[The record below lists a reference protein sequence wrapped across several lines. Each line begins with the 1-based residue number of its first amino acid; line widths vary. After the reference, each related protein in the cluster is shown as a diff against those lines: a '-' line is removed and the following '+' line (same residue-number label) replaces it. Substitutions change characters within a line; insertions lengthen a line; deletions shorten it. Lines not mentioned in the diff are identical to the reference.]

1 MKNKL
6 IIILATS
13 FLLTSCDMSN
23 RDGGALLG
31 GATGALLG
39 STLGKGSGRFVGIAG
54 GAILGSIVGSKIGA
68 SMDEQDKRKMHS
80 TTQQSLED
88 AKTGETS
95 TWRNPDTG
103 YSGSVTPRKTYETS
117 KGDYCREYSQTVTV
131 AGKTQEAYGTACRQ
145 PDGSWKIVK

>member
-1 MKNKL
+1 MKKKL
-6 IIILATS
+6 AIILATS
-13 FLLTSCDMSN
+13 FLLSSCDMSN

-68 SMDEQDKRKMHS
+68 SMDEQDKRRMHS
-80 TTQQSLED
+80 TTQRSLEESR
-88 AKTGETS
+88 TGETV
-95 TWRNPDTG
+95 TWKNPDSG
-103 YSGSVTPRKTYETS
+103 HYGSVTPQKTYETP
-117 KGDYCREYSQTVTV
+117 KGEYCREYSQTVTV

-145 PDGSWKIVK
+145 PDGAWKIVK